1 MEFLYKSAP
10 IGDQIVDF
18 DEKNNIVKGYGSYF
32 DNQDSDKDIIRPGA
46 YQKTIQ
52 ENGSRVKYLY
62 QHDMMQPLG
71 KMDELYEDQKGLVF
85 TASVPKTQLGTDVI
99 ELMKAGVITENS
111 VGIMPIVK
119 EMKGDYR
126 EIREVKL
133 YEISAVTM
141 AANDQAKILDVK
153 GMSDIDQVY
162 KRYDNICKL
171 LRKGNISD
179 DMGYALES
187 EIIKLKTYFMNAT
200 QPVEKTTEPVEV
212 KQEFDVYKY
221 LLNNLK

>member
-1 MEFLYKSAP
+1 MNFIYKSAP
-10 IGDQIVDF
+10 IGDEIIDL

-32 DNQDSDKDIIRPGA
+32 DNKDSDMDIIRRGA

-52 ENGSRVKYLY
+52 ETGQRVKYLY
-62 QHDMMQPLG
+62 QHDMMQPIG
-71 KMDELYEDQKGLVF
+71 KMNELYEDEKGLVF
-85 TASVPKTQLGTDVI
+85 TAEIPKTQLGNDVI

-119 EMKGDYR
+119 EMMNDYR

-153 GMSDIDQVY
+153 GMVDIDKVY

-187 EIIKLKTYFMNAT
+187 EILKLKTYFINAT
-200 QPVEKTTEPVEV
+200 QPVEETTEPVE
-212 KQEFDVYKY
+212 KSQEVDIYKY
-221 LLNNLK
+221 LINNL

>member
-1 MEFLYKSAP
+1 MDFIYKSAP
-10 IGDQIVDF
+10 IGDEIIDF

-32 DNQDSDKDIIRPGA
+32 DNKDSDMDIIRKGA

-52 ENGSRVKYLY
+52 ENGNRVKYLY
-62 QHDMMQPLG
+62 QHDMMQPIG
-71 KMDELYEDQKGLVF
+71 KMSELYEDDKGLVF
-85 TASVPKTQLGTDVI
+85 TAEIPKTQLGNDVI

-111 VGIMPIVK
+111 VGIMPIIK
-119 EMKGDYR
+119 ENKGDYR
-126 EIREVKL
+126 EIKEVKL
-133 YEISAVTM
+133 YEISAVTL

-153 GMSDIDQVY
+153 GMVDIDNVY

-187 EIIKLKTYFMNAT
+187 EILKLKTYFVNAT
-200 QPVEKTTEPVEV
+200 QPIEETTEPVE
-212 KQEFDVYKY
+212 KMDQEVYIYKY
-221 LLNNLK
+221 LNQRN

>member
-1 MEFLYKSAP
+1 MEFIYKSAP
-10 IGDQIVDF
+10 IGEQIIDF

-32 DNQDSDKDIIRPGA
+32 DNKDSDQDIIRRGA

-119 EMKGDYR
+119 DMMGDYR

-153 GMSDIDQVY
+153 GISNIDQIY

-171 LRKGNISD
+171 LRKGKISD
-179 DMGYALES
+179 EMGYALES
-187 EIIKLKTYFMNAT
+187 EILKLKTYFINAT
-200 QPVEKTTEPVEV
+200 QPVEETTEPVEV
-212 KQEFDVYKY
+212 KHEIDVYKY

>member
-179 DMGYALES
+179 EMGYALES

-200 QPVEKTTEPVEV
+200 QPVEETTEPVEV